1 MSLILKNKQVYDFY
15 QTHPNFDFEKMNI
28 LMLDLLNGFSESV
41 YPSLNQTVASK
52 LLDQMTSLQG
62 QLLKQQQEF
71 LQWRH
76 EQDIWKIEFQKDIQ
90 KWSEKTLEKVEKTA
104 DKESL
109 VEFFE
114 KINDKLSHPP
124 KPPKP
129 H

>member
-76 EQDIWKIEFQKDIQ
+76 EQDIWKIEIQKDIQ

>member
-28 LMLDLLNGFSESV
+28 LLLDLLNGFSESV

-52 LLDQMTSLQG
+52 LLDQMTALQG
-62 QLLKQQQEF
+62 QLLKQQQDF
-71 LQWRH
+71 LQWQH
-76 EQDIWKIEFQKDIQ
+76 EQEVWKLEFQKDIQ
-90 KWSEKTLEKVEKTA
+90 KWSEKTLEKVAKTA